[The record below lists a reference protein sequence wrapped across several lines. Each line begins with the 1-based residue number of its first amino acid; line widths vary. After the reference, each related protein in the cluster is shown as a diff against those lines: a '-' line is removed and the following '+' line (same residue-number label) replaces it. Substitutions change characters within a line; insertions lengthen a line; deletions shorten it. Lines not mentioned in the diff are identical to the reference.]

1 MRAARWKKWLTLSIL
16 ALLAA
21 GAVQA
26 AEPRLLGS
34 FRDWNAF
41 MLQEAAGPVCWMVS
55 RPKRQEGD
63 FTKRGDVFLLI
74 IHRPAENSL
83 DVVNYIAGY
92 PFEERSE
99 ALLQIAGKSYK
110 LFVEGEGAWAR
121 DAALDHSISQAL
133 RNGTLMTARGTSARG
148 SRVTDT
154 FSLAGATAAYQAINA
169 ACGVPEGR

>member
-1 MRAARWKKWLTLSIL
+1 MRAARWKKTLILSIL
-16 ALLAA
+16 TLAMTGSA
-21 GAVQA
+21 GAV
-26 AEPRLLGS
+26 EPRLLGT

-41 MLQEAAGPVCWMVS
+41 MLNEASGPVCWMVS

-74 IHRPAENSL
+74 THRPAESSL

-99 ALLQIAGKSYK
+99 AMLQIAGKSYK

-121 DAALDHSISQAL
+121 DATLDRAITQAL

-169 ACGVPEGR
+169 ACGVPEAR

>member
-1 MRAARWKKWLTLSIL
+1 MPVNRWKKTLILSIL
-16 ALLAA
+16 ALAAA
-21 GAVQA
+21 GTAGA
-26 AEPRLLGS
+26 AEPRLLGT
-34 FRDWNAF
+34 FRDWSAF
-41 MLQEAAGPVCWMVS
+41 MLNEASGPVCWMVS

-74 IHRPAENSL
+74 THRPAENSL

-92 PFEERSE
+92 PFEEHSE
-99 ALLQIAGKSYK
+99 ALLQIAGKSYR
-110 LFVEGEGAWAR
+110 LFVDGEGAWAR
-121 DAALDHSISQAL
+121 DANLDRSITQAL

-154 FSLAGATAAYQAINA
+154 FSLAGATAAYQSINA